1 MRRAAIGLAFGL
13 FAASAAAQDRIG
25 VRTGDHPGFGR
36 IVFDWTAAPRYQV
49 EQQGDRV
56 LLRFPDH
63 DTIDLAGARRLARN
77 LLAVNRTDGA
87 IELTLRPGARIR
99 HFRNGPKVAFDI
111 MDPSENAVAAAP
123 PTQPAAERRP
133 AARVTAAA
141 RERRRDG
148 TAQAE
153 ARPVV
158 REAAAPPA
166 NVRENAARGPVV
178 AAPPAPPLIALP
190 PPTRLAFAAP
200 PVAEPPAAPLVEVPR
215 NPAAAEPPR
224 EAERAPPVAAGPR
237 PLLDTAPSVAA
248 PSPPTTGIPPLANL
262 AGPQAIRARLV
273 EEAGQGPALRLPVGA
288 GVGAAALRRGEQA
301 LLLLDTERPI
311 EFGALLRAPAF
322 VGIQAQRLAGA
333 TLITWTLPPDRQLSL
348 RQDGPDWFVAPVP
361 REQVAGSATSL
372 RAEIEGDRAILHA
385 GRPSRVVTVDDPL
398 TGLPLLIGTVAEA
411 APRQMA
417 TRNLAEFDLL
427 ETFLGVAVLARA
439 DRVALRTGTGRF
451 LLSVEGGAVAVASQ
465 TLDGGL
471 AETGMTRSFDIPSQ
485 PVPALQERLRSQQA
499 SVGAVAPLLRA
510 EPRIAAA
517 QTLLALGLPQE
528 AQAMLRLAVQESP
541 PAAQEGRQVFLSG
554 MAALLAGRSAE
565 ARGLDVE
572 LPASDEI
579 ILWRA
584 LRAAVQGEAGAAAP
598 GLAAT
603 VPLLLSYPEGLRRR
617 LLPIAAEALA
627 EGGQP
632 AASRRLLEAAGEDPS
647 LLLAQALLE
656 ESQGNTDRALEAYEA
671 AAASRDRL
679 MRARAVRRSIELRL
693 ATGRLDAAGAARQLE
708 QTLFAWRGDA
718 QEVNTRER
726 LAALRRQAGDP
737 RAALALLRETEAL
750 FPERAPALRDLIQQ
764 AFLQAL
770 EVEPP
775 LGAVGL
781 YDAHPELL
789 PGGEAGE
796 AMVAL
801 LADRLTALDLPDRTA
816 SLLRRAMERLPAG
829 EGRAALGARLATQRL
844 SERDAEGALEALAI
858 SSAPRLPYALVER
871 RSLIAAQAEAR
882 RGNRDLAV
890 EALKA
895 LGPPGD
901 ETLSDIL
908 AEARDF
914 AAAAAALSRHLAASA
929 PAAPAALPEP
939 LQRLALRNAALLA
952 MAGDEPGLAAHRA
965 RYAARIVR
973 PELSSA
979 FEALTADP
987 VRGLADLPR
996 LARELN
1002 LFRSL
1007 PQTLEPLRTAQ
1018 RTAG

>member
-1 MRRAAIGLAFGL
+1 MRRAAICLGFGL
-13 FAASAAAQDRIG
+13 LAASAAAQERIG

-36 IVFDWTAAPRYQV
+36 IVFDWTAAPRYRV

-56 LLRFPDH
+56 LLRFPNNDAV
-63 DTIDLAGARRLARN
+63 DLAGARRLARN
-77 LLAVNRTDGA
+77 LLAVNRAEGA

-99 HFRNGPKVAFDI
+99 HFRNGPKVALDI
-111 MDPSENAVAAAP
+111 MDPSENA
-123 PTQPAAERRP
+123 AERRP
-133 AARVTAAA
+133 AASAMATASA
-141 RERRRDG
+141 RRRDG
-148 TAQAE
+148 PAPAAARFETRQAAASPRRQE
-153 ARPVV
+153 GARP
-158 REAAAPPA
+158 ADAAPPS
-166 NVRENAARGPVV
+166 
-178 AAPPAPPLIALP
+178 PPLVALP
-190 PPTRLAFAAP
+190 PPTRPNFAPAAIAEAQPAP
-200 PVAEPPAAPLVEVPR
+200 ATPPAEAASVLPVEAPR
-215 NPAAAEPPR
+215 NLAAVAPSREP
-224 EAERAPPVAAGPR
+224 ERTPQAVGGPR
-237 PLLDTAPSVAA
+237 PLLEAGGPAPA
-248 PSPPTTGIPPLANL
+248 PPPPATGIPPLASL
-262 AGPQAIRARLV
+262 AGPPPIRARIV
-273 EEAGQGPALRLPVGA
+273 EEAGLGPAMRLPVGA
-288 GVGAAALRRGEQA
+288 GVGAAALRRGDSA
-301 LLLLDTERPI
+301 LVVLDTDRPI
-311 EFGALLRAPAF
+311 EFGALLRERSFA
-322 VGIQAQRLAGA
+322 GLQAQRSAGA
-333 TLITWTLPPDRQLSL
+333 TVITWSLPPDRQILL
-348 RQDGPDWFVAPVP
+348 RQEGADWFVVSAPVEHP
-361 REQVAGSATSL
+361 MPAIVAPL
-372 RAEIEGDRAILHA
+372 RVELEGDHASLHA
-385 GRPSRVVTVDDPL
+385 ARPSRVVALSDPL
-398 TGLPLLIGTVAEA
+398 TGLPLLVGTVSEA

-439 DRVALRTGTGRF
+439 DRVALRTGSARF
-451 LLSVEGGAVAVASQ
+451 LLSIEGGAVAVAGQ

-471 AETGMTRSFDIPSQ
+471 ADTGMTRSFDIPSQ

-499 SVGAVAPLLRA
+499 SIGSVAPLLRA

-528 AQAMLRLAVQESP
+528 AQAMLRLAIQESP
-541 PAAQEGRQVFLSG
+541 QAAQDGRQAFLSG

-565 ARGLDVE
+565 ARGLDAE

-579 ILWRA
+579 IFWRA
-584 LRAAVQGEAGAAAP
+584 LRAAIQGEAGAAAP

-617 LLPIAAEALA
+617 LLPTAAEALA

-632 AASRRLLEAAGEDPS
+632 AVARRLLDAAGEDAS
-647 LLLAQALLE
+647 LLLARALIE
-656 ESQGNTDRALEAYEA
+656 ETQGNTDRALEGYDA

-679 MRARAVRRSIELRL
+679 MRARAVRRGIELRL

-718 QEVNTRER
+718 QEVSTRER
-726 LAALRRQAGDP
+726 LAALRREAGDP
-737 RAALALLRETEAL
+737 RSALALLRETEAL

-796 AMVAL
+796 AMLAL
-801 LADRLTALDLPDRTA
+801 LADRLAALDLPDRA
-816 SLLRRAMERLPAG
+816 AGLLRRAMERLPAG
-829 EGRAALGARLATQRL
+829 ESRAALGARLAAQRL
-844 SERDAEGALEALAI
+844 GERDAEGALEALSI
-858 SSAPRLPYALVER
+858 SSAPRLPPALVER

-882 RGNRDLAV
+882 RGHRELAI

-895 LGPPGD
+895 LGPAGD
-901 ETLSDIL
+901 EALSEIL
-908 AEARDF
+908 AESRDF
-914 AAAAAALSRHLAASA
+914 AGAAAALSRHLAVAA
-929 PAAPAALPEP
+929 PAAPAALSEP

-952 MAGDEPGLAAHRA
+952 MAGDEPGLAALRA
-965 RYAARIVR
+965 RYATRMIRA
-973 PELSSA
+973 ELASA

-1002 LFRSL
+1002 LFRQF
-1007 PQTLEPLRTAQ
+1007 PQSLEPLRTAQ